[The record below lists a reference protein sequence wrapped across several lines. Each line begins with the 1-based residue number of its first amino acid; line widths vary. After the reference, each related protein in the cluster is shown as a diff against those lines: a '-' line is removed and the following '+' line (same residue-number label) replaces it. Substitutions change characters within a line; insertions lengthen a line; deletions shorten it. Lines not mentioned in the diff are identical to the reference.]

1 MTDKQN
7 YFTYTD
13 NTSDN
18 NDKIMENLHKQIID
32 GVEDMDVKQIL
43 KLTMNK
49 MTNPAKRQM
58 ISEML
63 NQIFGN
69 EYLTK
74 GNIFQEEE

>member
-1 MTDKQN
+1 MTKLDK
-7 YFTYTD
+7 
-13 NTSDN
+13 
-18 NDKIMENLHKQIID
+18 LID
-32 GVEDMDVKQIL
+32 VLAEDMDVKQIL

-63 NQIFGN
+63 NQIFGSG
-69 EYLTK
+69 YSTK

>member
-1 MTDKQN
+1 MTKLDK
-7 YFTYTD
+7 
-13 NTSDN
+13 
-18 NDKIMENLHKQIID
+18 LID
-32 GVEDMDVKQIL
+32 VLAEDMDVKQIL

-63 NQIFGN
+63 NQIFGS
-69 EYLTK
+69 EYSTK

>member
-1 MTDKQN
+1 MTKLDK
-7 YFTYTD
+7 
-13 NTSDN
+13 
-18 NDKIMENLHKQIID
+18 LID
-32 GVEDMDVKQIL
+32 VLVEDMDVKQIL

-69 EYLTK
+69 GYSTK
-74 GNIFQEEE
+74 GKIFQEEE